1 MKIKLII
8 PLFLSLTLFSC
19 NDEFHISGNVN
30 MDDFTLSKDRLDMQ
44 NFFTWSGDAVTIE
57 VTVTHTTSW
66 TFTDV
71 PSWLTI
77 TPSQGTGEGTTRI
90 TLSATQNPST
100 EGIRTCVFY
109 LKATDSNI
117 NISIPITVN
126 QFRSSA
132 NSSTN
137 SVNTTNLS
145 SLCPDSN
152 HPHQIDMGTGV
163 YWACCNVGASS
174 PEEYG
179 GYYAWGET
187 STKYYY
193 AWSTYKWCNGT
204 DDSMTK
210 YTVGSRDRTVDNKTE
225 LELSDDA
232 ARVNWGSLWRIPTY
246 DELGLLNN
254 CTWVWTTV
262 NDINGYKVTASN
274 GNSIFLPAAGYCNE
288 TGLNY
293 LGSMG
298 HYWSSSLCTGLGSS
312 LSAGAYCFYE
322 GGSHKTAWLLDRC
335 GGHSIRPVKVMEPR

>member
-57 VTVTHTTSW
+57 ETVTHTTSW

-77 TPSQGTGEGTTRI
+77 TPNQGTGEGTTRV
-90 TLSATQNPST
+90 TLSATQNST
-100 EGIRTCVFY
+100 ESIRTCVFY
-109 LKATDSNI
+109 LKSTESNT

-137 SVNTTNLS
+137 SVNTTDLS

-163 YWACCNVGASS
+163 YWACCNVGATS
-174 PEEYG
+174 PEQYG
-179 GYYAWGET
+179 KYYAWGET
-187 STKYYY
+187 STKSNYD
-193 AWSTYKWCNGT
+193 WSTYKWCNGSKT
-204 DDSMTK
+204 SITK
-210 YTVGSRDRTVDNKTE
+210 YCNDSRYGTVDNKTQ

-232 ARVNWGSLWRIPTY
+232 ARVNWGDSWRMPTS
-246 DELGLLNN
+246 DELQALSDK
-254 CTWVWTTV
+254 CTWTWITINQV
-262 NDINGYKVTASN
+262 NGYKVTATN
-274 GNSIFLPAAGYCNE
+274 GNSIFLPAAGYRYGENYSNTE
-288 TGLNY
+288 ISSNYYWLSSLDTFQAYYASYLNFYSGGHYMSDNGRY
-293 LGSMG
+293 LGFSV
-298 HYWSSSLCTGLGSS
+298 
-312 LSAGAYCFYE
+312 
-322 GGSHKTAWLLDRC
+322 
-335 GGHSIRPVKVMEPR
+335 RPVKSATTR

>member
-126 QFRSSA
+126 QFHSSSSA
-132 NSSTN
+132 NSI
-137 SVNTTNLS
+137 S
-145 SLCPDSN
+145 SLCPDNN
-152 HPHQIDMGTGV
+152 HPHQIDMGMGV

-179 GYYAWGET
+179 EYYAWGET
-187 STKYYY
+187 STKYYF

-204 DDSMTK
+204 YDSMTK
-210 YTVGSRDRTVDNKTE
+210 YSTSSTNGTVDNKTQ

-232 ARVNWGSLWRIPTY
+232 ARVKWGGSWRIPTY

-262 NDINGYKVTASN
+262 NYVNGYKVTASN
-274 GNSIFLPAAGYCNE
+274 GNCIFLPAAGYRDE
-288 TGLNY
+288 SGFNY
-293 LGSMG
+293 LGTMG
-298 HYWSSSLCTGLGSS
+298 HYWSSSLYTGVYES
-312 LSAGAYCFYE
+312 LNAGGYCFYE
-322 GGSHKTAWLLDRC
+322 GGSHKTYWLLDRY
-335 GGHSIRPVKVMEPR
+335 GGRSIRPVKEATTR

>member
-1 MKIKLII
+1 MKIKFII
-8 PLFLSLTLFSC
+8 SLFLSLTLFSC
-19 NDEFHISGNVN
+19 NDDFHIAGNVN

-57 VTVTHTTSW
+57 ETVTHTTSW

-77 TPSQGTGEGTTRI
+77 TPNQGTGEGTTRV

-100 EGIRTCVFY
+100 ESTRTCVFY
-109 LKATDSNI
+109 LKSTDSNT

-126 QFRSSA
+126 QFP
-132 NSSTN
+132 
-137 SVNTTNLS
+137 S
-145 SLCPDSN
+145 SLCPDSH
-152 HPHQIDMGTGV
+152 HPHMVDMGTGV

-174 PEEYG
+174 PEQYG
-179 GYYAWGET
+179 SYFAWGET
-187 STKYYY
+187 STKIYCS
-193 AWSTYKWCNGT
+193 WSNYKWCNGT
-204 DDSMTK
+204 INVYGSTYENMTK
-210 YTVGSRDRTVDNKTE
+210 YCTGSADGTVDYKTE

-246 DELGLLNN
+246 DELALLNN

-262 NDINGYKVTASN
+262 NYKNGYKVTASN

-298 HYWSSSLCTGLGSS
+298 HYWSSSLCTGLAISE
-312 LSAGAYCFYE
+312 SAGGYCFYDDGE
-322 GGSHKTAWLLDRC
+322 SHNTAYLLYRYGGR
-335 GGHSIRPVKVMEPR
+335 SIRPVREATR

>member
-1 MKIKLII
+1 MKIKFII
-8 PLFLSLTLFSC
+8 SLFLSLTLFSC
-19 NDEFHISGNVN
+19 NDDFHIAGNVN

-57 VTVTHTTSW
+57 ETVSHTTSW

-77 TPSQGTGEGTTRI
+77 TPNQGTGEGTTRV

-100 EGIRTCVFY
+100 ESTRTCVFY
-109 LKATDSNI
+109 LKATDGDT

-126 QFRSSA
+126 QFPSSSSA
-132 NSSTN
+132 NSI
-137 SVNTTNLS
+137 NLS

-163 YWACCNVGASS
+163 YWACCNVGATS
-174 PEEYG
+174 PEQYG
-179 GYYAWGET
+179 KYYAWGET
-187 STKYYY
+187 STKSYY
-193 AWSTYKWCNGT
+193 AWSTYKWCNGS

-210 YTVGSRDRTVDNKTE
+210 YSISSTYGTVDNKTE

-232 ARVNWGSLWRIPTY
+232 ARVNWGGSWRIPTY
-246 DELGLLNN
+246 DELALLNN
-254 CTWVWTTV
+254 CTWAWVTLNHV
-262 NDINGYKVTASN
+262 YGYKVTASN

-298 HYWSSSLCTGLGSS
+298 HYWSSSLYTGVSAS
-312 LSAGAYCFYE
+312 LYAGAYCFYE
-322 GGSHKTAWLLDRC
+322 GGSHKTAWLLDRYV
-335 GGHSIRPVKVMEPR
+335 GLSIRPVREGEATR